1 MGKRWNGAGRRE
13 LWKNRNSASCPKVL
27 KFPNFKTMAPRRI
40 QPYILVSTINIQTP
54 KSPAWKWKLNH
65 PKGTVSL
72 SFLPGPPSCLHIS
85 LQLPLHPVS
94 VLWSHG
100 LLNICLCSVLPRP
113 LHGPW
118 VFGLKP
124 PSLLAP
130 LSSSLKYVQIF
141 LILKKKKKHFLDLT
155 SLPTTFSSQQIFSKT
170 SLFSTSPLPPWSTEI
185 HLSSCHFSATALPES
200 MRTLF
205 YLTHRAWADLTALEH
220 LRPSWSS
227 RTTPFYVLGASHSAG
242 FLLLNPSFILAFFP
256 GFLLL
261 TPLSTTQRG
270 DTIRAPSFHLFS
282 SHWEYSCWVTLWLH
296 LSSRCPRFQ
305 GQHL

>member
-27 KFPNFKTMAPRRI
+27 KFPNFKTTAPRRI
-40 QPYILVSTINIQTP
+40 QPYIQALVSTINIQTP

-72 SFLPGPPSCLHIS
+72 SFLPGPPSCLRIS
-85 LQLPLHPVS
+85 LQPPLHPVS
-94 VLWSHG
+94 FLWSHG

-141 LILKKKKKHFLDLT
+141 LILKKKKKTLPWPHIPSYYFLFTADFFKN
-155 SLPTTFSSQQIFSKT
+155 FSI
-170 SLFSTSPLPPWSTEI
+170 LRIATSPMI
-185 HLSSCHFSATALPES
+185 H
-200 MRTLF
+200 
-205 YLTHRAWADLTALEH
+205 W
-220 LRPSWSS
+220 
-227 RTTPFYVLGASHSAG
+227 
-242 FLLLNPSFILAFFP
+242 NPSLILS
-256 GFLLL
+256 L
-261 TPLSTTQRG
+261 
-270 DTIRAPSFHLFS
+270 
-282 SHWEYSCWVTLWLH
+282 
-296 LSSRCPRFQ
+296 
-305 GQHL
+305 